1 MRKNKLFTIGVVLLS
16 ILLVS
21 CASEEITQKQVRVEF
36 TKTSEM
42 QNFEKKLRN
51 WHSSKGDDI
60 DLNIKATATE
70 DIEKATRELLVS
82 LGKTEI
88 EFERKSYRRTD
99 EYVRMAMRE
108 YSKKLT
114 EMYNHQNKQ

>member
-1 MRKNKLFTIGVVLLS
+1 MMKNKLFTIGAVLLS
-16 ILLVS
+16 IIIVS
-21 CASEEITQKQVRVEF
+21 CASEEITQKKVRAELI
-36 TKTSEM
+36 KTTEM
-42 QNFEKKLRN
+42 QNFEKELRN
-51 WHSSKGDDI
+51 WNSSKGDDI
-60 DLNIKATATE
+60 DLNTKTDATE
-70 DIEKATRELLVS
+70 NIEKATKELLVS

-108 YSKKLT
+108 YSKKLA